1 MPVEEYTTACPEVL
15 PREVTVVRGRENGR
29 GDESGAVEDVR
40 PPERWEV
47 EADASWPDKRGLF
60 GVAAFPGVDRS
71 PALARRFVR
80 EVLGANPAA
89 DTVELC
95 VSELVTNAV
104 RHSASGDGGRV
115 TVAVAEDGDVIR
127 CEVTDEGGT
136 PSTPR
141 VRHDPS
147 AEHGRGLIII
157 DAVCTRWGVTP
168 GPASVTV
175 WCECPAAEGC

>member
-1 MPVEEYTTACPEVL
+1 MPVEGYTTTACPEAS
-15 PREVTVVRGRENGR
+15 PREVTVTGRENGR
-29 GDESGAVEDVR
+29 GDKIGAVEDVR
-40 PPERWEV
+40 PPERCEV
-47 EADASWPDKRGLF
+47 EADAGWPEKRGLF

-115 TVAVAEDGDVIR
+115 TVAEDGDVIR
-127 CEVTDEGGT
+127 CEVTDDGGT

-141 VRHDPS
+141 VRDDLS

-175 WCECPAAEGC
+175 WCECTAAEGC